1 MFKVGWAQ
9 RELTFDKPVML
20 QGQMHVRVSQ
30 GEQDPL
36 TVTALA
42 LESEGAAVLWLGCD
56 LVGIPEELLAAT
68 RAEVVARLPDFDTR
82 FVVMNGT
89 HTHTGPT
96 LLEGTYVCPPDVE
109 IVTPAE
115 CLRLTAET
123 AAEAA
128 AEAWTNRAP
137 GGITRGFGHA
147 VVGHN
152 RRAAY
157 LDGSAQMYGATDIPA
172 FSHIEGYEDHS
183 LDLLF
188 TVDGEGQLSG
198 VVVNLACPSQETEG
212 DMLIS
217 ADFWHEIRVELR
229 RRLGD
234 GLFVLPQCSAAGD
247 QSPHL
252 LLHKRAEL
260 YMLARRGL
268 TMRQEIGRRV
278 GEVVGEVYSVVHGE
292 VVTDPCLEHRVETVE
307 LPGRAITEADYQAAL
322 TQLQGLSDQDPA
334 SGWRPRRLHEVIAAY
349 EAGKGKPP
357 VRVEVHALRLGDVAL
372 VTNPFELFLDYGE
385 RIKARSAA
393 EQTFVVQLACGTHGY
408 LPSRKAVGLSYSGQ
422 AVDNEV
428 GPESGDLLVERTLAL
443 IDGLWEEQN
452 GADQAS

>member
-1 MFKVGWAQ
+1 MFRLGWAQ

-20 QGQMHVRVSQ
+20 LGQMHVRISQ
-30 GEQDPL
+30 GVQDPL

-42 LESEGAAVLWLGCD
+42 LESEGSAVLWLGCD
-56 LVGIPEELLAAT
+56 LCNIPEELLAAT
-68 RAEVVARLPDFDTR
+68 RAEIAARLPEFDTR
-82 FVVMNGT
+82 LVVMSGT

-96 LLEGTYVCPPDVE
+96 LVEGAYVCPPGVE
-109 IVTPAE
+109 IMTPSE
-115 CLRLTAET
+115 CLQRVAQV

-128 AEAWTNRAP
+128 AEAWAKRAP

-157 LDGSAQMYGATDIPA
+157 SDGSARMYGVTNVPA

-188 TVDGEGQLSG
+188 TVNDQGRLSG

-212 DMLIS
+212 DMFIS

-229 RRLGD
+229 RRLGE

-252 LLHKRAEL
+252 LLHKRAEQ
-260 YMLARRGL
+260 YMLTRRGL
-268 TMRQEIGRRV
+268 NMRQEIGRRV
-278 GEVVGEVYSVVHGE
+278 GEAVADVYSVVQGE
-292 VVTDPCLEHRVETVE
+292 VVTNPCLAHRVETVE
-307 LPGRAITEADYQAAL
+307 LPGRVITEADYQAAL
-322 TQLQGLSDQDPA
+322 TQLQALPDQDPA
-334 SGWRPRRLHEVIAAY
+334 AGWRPRRLHEVIAAY
-349 EAGKGKPP
+349 EAGQPKPSIQ
-357 VRVEVHALRLGDVAL
+357 VEMHAVRLGDVAL

-385 RIKARSAA
+385 RMKARSPA
-393 EQTFVVQLACGTHGY
+393 EQTFVVQLACGSHGY
-408 LPSRKAVGLSYSGQ
+408 LPSAKAVGLSYSGQ
-422 AVDNEV
+422 AADNQV
-428 GPESGDLLVERTLAL
+428 GPEGGNLLVERTLAL
-443 IDGLWEEQN
+443 IETLWSDSGDDAE
-452 GADQAS
+452 SM